1 MNRIGKINVANV
13 GASCADK
20 WNVWRRGTPISNTG
34 VFNFN
39 NGDDFIE
46 ILASIDQLTFF
57 IPSQITE
64 AKDNVKIVD
73 KFLLLSQLMGDPR
86 KRNGINGYDFS
97 YVWGPSNAIITVSFN
112 ESPKKEN
119 MGISV
124 NLTSSGKDF
133 LNNVRQLNEK
143 ERINYQ
149 KLLDFVY
156 QQNGHLSRLDI
167 AVDVIEP
174 DISVNDLYNSIEE
187 EKIIV
192 KNQVGT
198 IKTSNIQ
205 IIGKVDSKQ
214 TIYIGSRQSNAMLRI
229 YNKKEEQEHNKNS
242 RFKSL
247 VKNTKKWIRFEGEF
261 KHEYI
266 KKLGK
271 ELAKVNNL
279 DIVGYLI
286 AELVKHWTFL
296 DCNEK
301 VIPIWQSIINA
312 ASNPLQMKD
321 DPVVNPIY
329 KTINY
334 YIDGGSLGVLWRI
347 KKIFGDKGLKIFE
360 KFISHYLNNHYSP
373 PQSAREDAKTVAT
386 LRYDCSSIKPYLK
399 KIHKERVSGMKQL
412 DYLVENIIQKL
423 NFSSL
428 SGAIPLI
435 ALWVLIELN
444 DSNPET
450 VINLHWHE
458 IKKKERTF
466 YIFDKKISRTLAKKL
481 EDLRKAQYRKLSRL
495 NLKYEND
502 NVFVKI
508 NEPSHQINLLDS
520 ESIDLAYEKIIRGD
534 EAEMF
539 GDEILNAKQLR
550 EKLGVSNS
558 FFYQLLKK
566 GLPYHQL
573 DDKSRKYYF
582 LDEVED
588 WLTLQGLKPKTT
600 WK

>member
-1 MNRIGKINVANV
+1 M
-13 GASCADK
+13 
-20 WNVWRRGTPISNTG
+20 
-34 VFNFN
+34 FNFN

-57 IPSQITE
+57 IPSKITE
-64 AKDNVKIVD
+64 AENNVKIVD
-73 KFLLLSQLMGDPR
+73 KFLFLSKFWGNPR
-86 KRNGINGYDFS
+86 KKNGVNGYDFS
-97 YVWGPSNAIITVSFN
+97 YTWGPSNAIITISYN
-112 ESPKKEN
+112 KNPQKEN

-133 LNNVRQLNEK
+133 LNNVRQLNGK

-156 QQNGHLSRLDI
+156 QQDGHLSRLDI

-174 DISVNDLYNSIEE
+174 DISVNDLYNSIKK
-187 EKIIV
+187 EKITV
-192 KNQVGT
+192 KNQVGI

-205 IIGKVDSKQ
+205 IIGKIDSKQ
-214 TIYIGSRQSNAMLRI
+214 TIYIGSRQSDAMLRI
-229 YNKKEEQEHNKNS
+229 YNKKEEQNHNKNS

-247 VKNTKKWIRFEGEF
+247 AKDTKKWIRFEGEF
-261 KHEYI
+261 KHNYV

-271 ELAKVNNL
+271 ELSTVNNL
-279 DIVGYLI
+279 DIIGYLV
-286 AELVKHWTFL
+286 AELIKHWTFL
-296 DCNEK
+296 DSNK
-301 VIPIWQSIINA
+301 KIIPIWQSIINT

-321 DPVVNPIY
+321 DPVVNPII

-373 PQSAREDAKTVAT
+373 PQSAREDAKTVTA
-386 LRYDCSSIKPYLK
+386 LRYDRSSIKPYLK
-399 KIHKERVSGMKQL
+399 KVHKERVSGMKQL
-412 DYLVENIIQKL
+412 DYLAKNIIQKL

-428 SGAIPLI
+428 SEAIPLI
-435 ALWVLIELN
+435 ALWALIELN
-444 DSNPET
+444 DPNPET
-450 VINLHWHE
+450 VINLHWHD

-466 YIFDKKISRTLAKKL
+466 YIFDKRISRTLAKKL
-481 EDLRKAQYRKLSRL
+481 EDLRKAQHRKLSRL
-495 NLKYEND
+495 NFKYEND

-508 NEPSHQINLLDS
+508 NESSHQIDFLDS
-520 ESIDLAYEKIIRGD
+520 ESINLAYEKIIRGD

-539 GDEILNAKQLR
+539 GDEILNAKQLQ
-550 EKLGVSNS
+550 EELGVSSS

-588 WLTLQGLKPKTT
+588 WLTQQGLRPKTT